1 MSAQT
6 LAYIEEMKKMYF
18 VIMEKYFN
26 SGELSDLDVL
36 FLEAYKRTIQNDT
49 EISFNNKG
57 V

>member
-36 FLEAYKRTIQNDT
+36 FLEAYKRTIQNDA